1 MTIILSRQI
10 FGLPVILTGQVP
22 CKWNG
27 MILFKLYVLSTLF
40 VQEELYF
47 CLLAIMSK
55 APGLNDYCV
64 VPENRLGGGG
74 GMDIFWNHTLY
85 YF

>member
-1 MTIILSRQI
+1 
-10 FGLPVILTGQVP
+10 
-22 CKWNG
+22 

-64 VPENRLGGGG
+64 VPENRLVGGGG